1 MDHTASTSVL
11 FTLSATP
18 FCSGDLGTVSSC
30 RTPSFFKHFSK
41 SAETHSPPLSGAE
54 FSAFCLLTF
63 QLEKTWEDFIL
74 VFQDIYP
81 DVAGIVINKWSVLLH
96 SGTWHSSYY
105 THHYAPIPGVH
116 LVTCLR
122 QLGTYFCGVFL
133 PRMTRRKRFP
143 LTYLNH
149 SYQPIFPWPTF
160 AGSVLQ
166 GGHIT
171 DAKYLPLFL
180 CSC

>member
-1 MDHTASTSVL
+1 MFYSPFQQHHSAPEIWVQSAHVELLLSLSTFQNL
-11 FTLSATP
+11 L
-18 FCSGDLGTVSSC
+18 
-30 RTPSFFKHFSK
+30 RY
-41 SAETHSPPLSGAE
+41 THHHCWCAE